1 MERVK
6 GIEPSSQ
13 AWEARILPL
22 NHTRFLSGILTA
34 PAALASPNYSPTP
47 LRGICFPPRFSN
59 SLTRRINR
67 GK

>member
-1 MERVK
+1 
-6 GIEPSSQ
+6 
-13 AWEARILPL
+13 L